1 MFGIYVKNFGDWQK
15 VFVAHSEFSGNL
27 IAYKYAKQFNWPV
40 AILIDESTGE
50 VLKEY
55 RRN

>member
-1 MFGIYVKNFGDWQK
+1 MFGIYVRNLSDWQK
-15 VFVAHSEFSGNL
+15 VFTAHSEFSGNL
-27 IAYKYAKQFNWPV
+27 IAYKYAKQYNWPV

-50 VLKEY
+50 VLKKY